1 MKKNW
6 SEIERHYERL
16 KSREKFDLSAPCVVI
31 DERLELMETTLS
43 GLANHLRVSSA
54 MSNPLVKRYI
64 GLANQIGAERAMN
77 TLLLDDDG
85 EEFASLWTEAKSD
98 VEKGCIATMDDLVAA
113 IKCAKKGFNEA
124 TRRILVVQINA
135 KDADVLLVGP
145 PSDDDFDLR

>member
-16 KSREKFDLSAPCVVI
+16 KSREKFDLSIPCVVI
-31 DERLELMETTLS
+31 DQNVEVMETTLS

-77 TLLLDDDG
+77 TLLMDDDG

-113 IKCAKKGFNEA
+113 IKCAKKGFNEK

-145 PSDDDFDLR
+145 PSADDFGLR

>member
-6 SEIERHYERL
+6 SEIENHYQRL
-16 KSREKFDLSAPCVVI
+16 KSREKFDLSIPCVVI
-31 DERLELMETTLS
+31 DQNVEVMETTLS

-77 TLLLDDDG
+77 TLLMDDDA

-113 IKCAKKGFNEA
+113 IKCAKKGFNEV
-124 TRRILVVQINA
+124 TRRILVVQINE

-145 PSDDDFDLR
+145 PSDDFGLR